1 MVISQ
6 IQRLV
11 LNGAPKFGPH
21 LCGRGGLSFL
31 VRGKGRYPTQIS
43 HRMLE
48 NSISHSVISMICIIE
63 PPKHH
68 SIRGTLETFSNI
80 LRVSAGVCPHF
91 LRQAPSVF
99 NSSNQSKEKVFK
111 MHLHWIGKKMKG
123 QEKSISDKFPHKYN
137 NYIYAITS
145 NVVKYV
151 IQTINLKDWAWV
163 QAWTGVLLKLPVLN
177 CEWWLRQNKVTA

>member
-1 MVISQ
+1 MGLCFYDMYHWSPKTSLHKRHPWN
-6 IQRLV
+6 IQQH
-11 LNGAPKFGPH
+11 FE
-21 LCGRGGLSFL
+21 SFSGCL
-31 VRGKGRYPTQIS
+31 PSR
-43 HRMLE
+43 
-48 NSISHSVISMICIIE
+48 
-63 PPKHH
+63 
-68 SIRGTLETFSNI
+68 F
-80 LRVSAGVCPHF
+80 
-91 LRQAPSVF
+91 APSAICCNHFF

-111 MHLHWIGKKMKG
+111 MHLHWVCKKMKG

-177 CEWWLRQNKVTA
+177 WRWMVIEAK